1 MCECVPALASRRQTV
16 EAQRWCVW
24 SQDNWNESVSL
35 GDQSRVTRQ
44 APLTTEPSCWHT
56 FEDVYLNVC
65 FFNVTWWDAESVFS
79 LRIFVCCWFVEGF
92 FSFPLL
98 CMWIHCHCFQI
109 HQKRAWV
116 PIRDGCEPSCGLLA
130 IELRNFGRAVS
141 ALNQSSLSSC
151 FVLWTDSNISKA
163 GLNCVAKKWP

>member
-65 FFNVTWWDAESVFS
+65 FLMLHDGTLKVF
-79 LRIFVCCWFVEGF
+79 
-92 FSFPLL
+92 FPLGFL
-98 CMWIHCHCFQI
+98 FAVGLWKVFFLSPFYVCEYTVTVFRYTRRGHEFPLEMVVSHHVGCWQLNSGTLEE
-109 HQKRAWV
+109 QSVLLTRAIS
-116 PIRDGCEPSCGLLA
+116 PGL
-130 IELRNFGRAVS
+130 
-141 ALNQSSLSSC
+141 
-151 FVLWTDSNISKA
+151 
-163 GLNCVAKKWP
+163 